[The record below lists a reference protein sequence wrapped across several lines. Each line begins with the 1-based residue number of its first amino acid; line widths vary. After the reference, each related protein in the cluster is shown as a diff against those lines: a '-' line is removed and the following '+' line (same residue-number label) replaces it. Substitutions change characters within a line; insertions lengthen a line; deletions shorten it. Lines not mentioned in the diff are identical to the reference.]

1 MDETLK
7 KLHEELARCERECRE
22 AKTDARASHARLSAT
37 LIRLG
42 RAQKAIEDYEA
53 MRQERE

>member
-1 MDETLK
+1 MTRLRQ
-7 KLHEELARCERECRE
+7 ELARCERECQQ
-22 AKTDARASHARLSAT
+22 AKYDARTSDVRLRAT

-53 MRQERE
+53 MQQERRR

>member
-7 KLHEELARCERECRE
+7 TLREELARCERECE
-22 AKTDARASHARLSAT
+22 QAKQDTRGSHARLSAT

-53 MRQERE
+53 GQRGE